1 MSILVVEIVAM
12 SFTQKNMDNDS
23 DSIKL
28 IREAIRTREAP
39 SIPKYQDD
47 LVKNT
52 VVEMQTLSTLNL
64 NKTTA
69 ASSTIRKAFLERRK
83 RCILAYQRERMI
95 RYKELLWL
103 CGATTSSTLP
113 EKSHH
118 AASIHELAFLK
129 EYQELVSTW
138 KGLWLDI
145 DVGASI
151 LPPKDVFIEI
161 RVIQDC
167 GEVRGLLHISS

>member
-1 MSILVVEIVAM
+1 ME
-12 SFTQKNMDNDS
+12 KES

-28 IREAIRTREAP
+28 IREAIRTRDAP
-39 SIPKYQDD
+39 SIPKYRED

-52 VVEMQTLSTLNL
+52 IVEINTLSTL
-64 NKTTA
+64 
-69 ASSTIRKAFLERRK
+69 STPKSTGACNTIKLAFLQRRK
-83 RCILAYQRERMI
+83 KCILAYQRERLN

-103 CGATTSSTLP
+103 SGATTSSTLP
-113 EKSHH
+113 EKSHQ
-118 AASIHELAFLK
+118 AASPQELIFIK

-151 LPPKDVFIEI
+151 TPPKDVFIEI

-167 GEVRGLLHISS
+167 GEVIQLY